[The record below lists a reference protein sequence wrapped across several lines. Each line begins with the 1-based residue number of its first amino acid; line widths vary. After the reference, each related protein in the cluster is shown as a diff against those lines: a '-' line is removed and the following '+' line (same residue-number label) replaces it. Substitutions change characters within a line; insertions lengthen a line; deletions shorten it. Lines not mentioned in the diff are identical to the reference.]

1 MMKGSTHKKE
11 TLTLNVSVP
20 NNRFKIWDKTDRNG
34 KEKHT
39 NPMVEL
45 EISLPLSQ

>member
-20 NNRFKIWDKTDRNG
+20 NNSFKIYETKLIEVAKRSIQIHW
-34 KEKHT
+34 
-39 NPMVEL
+39 
-45 EISLPLSQ
+45 